1 MTPNATIKG
10 GKQPRFASAEEAAA
24 AVKSGDWVDYG
35 AAMMQPDAFD
45 KALAA
50 RKDALE
56 GVKIRNCISGR
67 PREVFEVDPEA
78 RHFQSY
84 SWHYSGYD
92 RRIGDAGQAT
102 YVPVNLGEIADYYRT
117 YLDPI
122 DVAALKVAPKD
133 KDGFYNF
140 SCSHL
145 WSRSIVDSA
154 RIVVVEVNDSLPY
167 CHGVGAGVHESDVD
181 FIIEGDGSPP
191 VELPAPAPTEVDKA
205 VGELIAAQIEDG
217 ACVQIGIGGM
227 PNAVCASLLAS
238 GAKDL
243 GIHTEMLTDGM
254 ADLVISGQAT
264 GAKKQIDAGR
274 HVFSFALGTQKL
286 YDLLDDNA
294 AFCMRE
300 SEYTNLPHV
309 AMRND
314 NLISINNTTQ
324 IDLMGQAASES
335 DGFRQ
340 LTGTGGQLQF
350 VRAAYASKGGKSF
363 MCLSSVYEKG
373 AVRRS
378 RIVPH
383 LTPGNNVTTT
393 RMDMH
398 YVVTEFGMVCL
409 KGKSLA
415 ERAKALISIAHPDF
429 REELEREAR
438 NCGLM
443 PKWFS

>member
-1 MTPNATIKG
+1 MAIAAPKG
-10 GKQPRFASAEEAAA
+10 DKQPKRASAEEAAA
-24 AVKSGDWVDYG
+24 VVQSGDWVDYG
-35 AAMMQPDAFD
+35 AAMGQPDAFD

-50 RKDALE
+50 RRDDLE
-56 GVKIRNCISGR
+56 DVKIRSCISGR
-67 PREVFEVDPEA
+67 PREVLEVDPSA
-78 RHFQSY
+78 RHFQSF

-92 RRIGDAGQAT
+92 RRTSDAGQAT
-102 YVPVNLGEIADYYRT
+102 YVPVNLGEIADYYRN
-117 YLDPI
+117 YIDPI

-133 KDGFYNF
+133 AEGFYNF
-140 SCSHL
+140 SCAHL
-145 WSRSIVDSA
+145 WSRPIVDSA
-154 RIVVVEVNDSLPY
+154 RTVVVEVDESLPY
-167 CHGVGAGVHESDVD
+167 CHGVGAGVHESEVD
-181 FIIEGDGSPP
+181 LIIDSDGSGP
-191 VELPAPAPTEVDKA
+191 VELPSGAPTEVDKA
-205 VGELIAAQIEDG
+205 VGDLIAAEIQDG
-217 ACVQIGIGGM
+217 ACIQVGIGGM
-227 PNAVCASLLAS
+227 PNAVCASLLSA
-238 GAKDL
+238 GVKDL

-264 GAKKQIDAGR
+264 GAHKQIDKGR

-324 IDLMGQAASES
+324 VDLMGQAASES

-350 VRAAYASKGGKSF
+350 VRAAYASQGGKSF

-373 AVRRS
+373 DVRKS
-378 RIVPH
+378 RIVPQ

-398 YVVTEFGMVCL
+398 YVVTEFGVVCL

-438 NCGLM
+438 NSGLM
-443 PKWFS
+443 PKWFL

>member
-1 MTPNATIKG
+1 MSKAAPRG
-10 GKQPRFASAEEAAA
+10 GKQPRHVSAEEAAA
-24 AVKSGDWVDYG
+24 LVRSGDWVDYG
-35 AAMMQPDAFD
+35 AAMAQPDAFD

-50 RKDALE
+50 RRDAVE
-56 GVKIRNCISGR
+56 GVKIRSCISGR
-67 PREVFEVDPEA
+67 PREVLEVDPSG

-84 SWHYSGYD
+84 SWHFSGYD
-92 RRIGDAGQAT
+92 RRTADAGQAT
-102 YVPVNLGEIADYYRT
+102 YVPVNLGEIADYYRS
-117 YLDPI
+117 YIDPI

-140 SCSHL
+140 SCAHL
-145 WSRSIVDSA
+145 WSRPIVDSA
-154 RIVVVEVNDSLPY
+154 KLVVVEVNESLPY
-167 CHGVGAGVHESDVD
+167 CHGVGAGVHESEID
-181 FIIEGDGSPP
+181 FIIDGDGSGP
-191 VELPAPAPTEVDKA
+191 VELPSAAPSDVDSA
-205 VGELIAAQIEDG
+205 VGDLIAAEIADG

-227 PNAVCASLLAS
+227 PNAVCASLIAA
-238 GAKDL
+238 GVKDL

-254 ADLVISGQAT
+254 ADLVLSGQVT
-264 GAKKQIDAGR
+264 GAKKQIDADR

-294 AFCMRE
+294 DFCMRE

-324 IDLMGQAASES
+324 VDLMGQAASES

-350 VRAAYASKGGKSF
+350 VRAAYASQGGKSF

-373 AVRRS
+373 DVRKS
-378 RIVPH
+378 RIVPC
-383 LTPGNNVTTT
+383 LTRGNNVTTT

-438 NCGLM
+438 DSGLT